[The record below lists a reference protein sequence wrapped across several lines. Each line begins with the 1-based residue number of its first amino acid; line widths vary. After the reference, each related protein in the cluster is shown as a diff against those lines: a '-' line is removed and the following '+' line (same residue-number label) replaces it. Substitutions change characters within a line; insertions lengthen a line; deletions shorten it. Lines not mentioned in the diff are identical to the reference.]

1 MVVLFLSSFR
11 RQACQSVRVCHGYG
25 DPFSG
30 ISWLNFELHFWRDA
44 WPLFD
49 GRELYLEL
57 ATSQTRIFSNS
68 SQPPSLSTLQ
78 ISKNL
83 PTLARTITPLA

>member
-30 ISWLNFELHFWRDA
+30 ISWLNFELHLFAKFPELVRSSSTGQAKRERGDA
-44 WPLFD
+44 EVEKREPL
-49 GRELYLEL
+49 L
-57 ATSQTRIFSNS
+57 FS
-68 SQPPSLSTLQ
+68 LLLFLLT
-78 ISKNL
+78 KH
-83 PTLARTITPLA
+83 